1 MLKYFQMEN
10 PRIPPP
16 WGYSITRSKMTAR
29 GSRKKFT
36 PLGEPREF
44 KFRTQNQPL
53 GILKS
58 KPVLNCVVHGEFKM
72 NTMISLRKGWGR
84 NKKSKLLARC
94 QNLWPLEQI
103 QPKLNYCAAFSVK
116 HNTTFTRLASI
127 PERLNCLS
135 IYKIISSCVT
145 KPVSWYIVGI
155 IDWRNEPMI
164 MF

>member
-1 MLKYFQMEN
+1 MLKYFKMEN
-10 PRIPPP
+10 PRIPPSLGVFHNP
-16 WGYSITRSKMTAR
+16 HNSIKNDCKGVYKTIYATGCTWA
-29 GSRKKFT
+29 
-36 PLGEPREF
+36 REF

-58 KPVLNCVVHGEFKM
+58 KPVLNYVVHGEFKM
-72 NTMISLRKGWGR
+72 DTMISLRKGRGR

-127 PERLNCLS
+127 PFQSVS
-135 IYKIISSCVT
+135 IVYQFT
-145 KPVSWYIVGI
+145 
-155 IDWRNEPMI
+155 R
-164 MF
+164 